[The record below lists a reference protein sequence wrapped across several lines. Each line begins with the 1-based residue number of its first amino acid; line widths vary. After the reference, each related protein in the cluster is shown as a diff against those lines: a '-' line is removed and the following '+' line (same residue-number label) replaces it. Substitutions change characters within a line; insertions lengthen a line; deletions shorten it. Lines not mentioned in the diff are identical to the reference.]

1 MTAGWDVGVH
11 SASDV
16 ATKTRYALF
25 TSFFHEAAIGTTLS
39 ALKTRVAVGPSWKFP
54 NDLRHSLP
62 TELRGLLQW
71 HLPEAI
77 EDDVGGIVRVA
88 PRL

>member
-1 MTAGWDVGVH
+1 MH

-16 ATKTRYALF
+16 ATQTRYALF

-39 ALKTRVAVGPSWKFP
+39 ALKARVAVGPASKFP
-54 NDLRHSLP
+54 PDLRSALP
-62 TELRGLLQW
+62 SELRGLLEW
-71 HLPEAI
+71 ELPEAV
-77 EDDVGGIVRVA
+77 EDDVGGIASSA